1 MTGVKLIWD
10 FLKNNNTAGLD
21 VIHNIFLKIISKQM
35 FSALKDQEEELFN
48 EFISTKILTS
58 KEMIIKKFSENQS
71 GLYNYLYVAI
81 ENFLKTEL
89 EKYIYMSESLG
100 NPVYINQEEEEESYL
115 EKYYNKEYD
124 FLSEIESERIFEV
137 MNEQLKEEEKKLL
150 CSILSDNNLKDKYFP
165 DLKEDAYYKRVERL
179 KKKLKEIVEEY
190 EFSKEGTNLFFD
202 IFYNEVCKKLN

>member
-124 FLSEIESERIFEV
+124 FLSEIESGRIFEV

>member
-124 FLSEIESERIFEV
+124 FLSEIESGRIFEV

-190 EFSKEGTNLFFD
+190 EFSKEGINLFFD